1 MANRKARFDPKVFTI
16 SDLKDEAAKKV
27 PIEYTQYFNEGAGD
41 MITLQDNED
50 AFKRYKLR
58 PRIMKNVDG
67 CDMSSS
73 IFGQQ
78 VKAPFGFAPSAAHK
92 LAHPQGELAT
102 SRAAA
107 ANDIPMCLSSWATTS
122 LEDVKNAGG
131 SNPHAMQVTFMRDVS
146 FTQKVIKRSE
156 AAGYNA
162 IFVSVDL
169 PVLGNRLN
177 ESRNDFCFPTDM
189 PFPNLPFDS
198 GDSRGLISTGDLDY
212 DPSIHWEQT
221 VPWLREQTNMDVWL
235 KGVYTAE
242 DVEMAIS
249 HGLDGVV
256 ISNHGGRQLD
266 GVPATLD
273 ALRECAAVGKGRI
286 KIAIDGGIRRGSD
299 IFKALALGADF
310 CFVGRPVI
318 WGLAY
323 AGQAGVDLAAKILMD
338 ELRQTMMLC
347 GCQKL
352 SDIKSSHLSML
363 EGSGILSKL

>member
-1 MANRKARFDPKVFTI
+1 
-16 SDLKDEAAKKV
+16 
-27 PIEYTQYFNEGAGD
+27 

-235 KGVYTAE
+235 KGGMPSSFSCLSAFQ
-242 DVEMAIS
+242 A
-249 HGLDGVV
+249 L
-256 ISNHGGRQLD
+256 NHLL
-266 GVPATLD
+266 PCPCTLAD
-273 ALRECAAVGKGRI
+273 LLSLY
-286 KIAIDGGIRRGSD
+286 RRRRRNGN
-299 IFKALALGADF
+299 LAWPRRRRHLKSR
-310 CFVGRPVI
+310 RP
-318 WGLAY
+318 
-323 AGQAGVDLAAKILMD
+323 
-338 ELRQTMMLC
+338 TT
-347 GCQKL
+347 
-352 SDIKSSHLSML
+352 
-363 EGSGILSKL
+363 